1 MTATNAS
8 RTVPLREI
16 AFSRSGDKG
25 DTVNVSVIPYMSAD
39 WDLVRDQVTVDA
51 VRGLFDGLVTGNITR
66 YELPGTFALNFV
78 MEGAL
83 AGGVSMSLRVDGH
96 GKSFQ
101 SLILETRVT
110 VPAERLLERSINGAG

>member
-1 MTATNAS
+1 MTATNVS
-8 RTVPLREI
+8 RTVALREI

-25 DTVNVSVIPYMSAD
+25 DTVNVSVIPYKSEH
-39 WDLVRDQVTVDA
+39 WNLVRDQVTVDA
-51 VRGLFDGLVTGNITR
+51 VRGLFDGLVTGKITR

-101 SLILETRVT
+101 SLILETCVSL
-110 VPAERLLERSINGAG
+110 PAEQFLEPSIDGAS